1 MKKSEFIAYTICPCL
16 DGAMGALAVQT
27 ILKYVIQPKK
37 SILRFTIYGVSTI
50 LSTVAELKLVDRFQ
64 TMAPYNKVEEAL
76 DEFFEKHKK
85 TK

>member
-1 MKKSEFIAYTICPCL
+1 MKKSEFIAYTICPFL

-27 ILKYVIQPKK
+27 ILHVIQPKK

-50 LSTVAELKLVDRFQ
+50 LSTVAEVKLVDRFQ
-64 TMAPYNKVEEAL
+64 TMAPYDRVEEAL

>member
-1 MKKSEFIAYTICPCL
+1 MKKSEFIAYTICPFL

-27 ILKYVIQPKK
+27 ILNYVIQPKK
-37 SILRFTIYGVSTI
+37 SILRLTVYCASTI
-50 LSTVAELKLVDRFQ
+50 ISTVAEVKLNDRFQ
-64 TMAPYNKVEEAL
+64 TMAPYDRVEEAL